1 MCSSSKRK
9 WKYYDLIPRPS
20 AFGEFNDDVYPI
32 LATGA
37 HFLENDDACLISY
50 LHNGFWELK
59 LDTWESISR
68 WGPRDSYDLGDSRR
82 HFGRISVVAANL
94 CQGLD
99 WFKIMPDRLKK
110 MSTTHQPQQIN
121 IPLPVLFINHGQAVI
136 MGSTNGCAVILE
148 VKHGEKVQALKHG
161 SDQTWVTSLREV
173 FLQVFPIMDCDTKDC
188 IISAILWLWTPQWR
202 EASTALGIYFT
213 KPTLPATPS
222 PSLRPVITSSPLT
235 TKSRRLLEIL
245 EDLLPVFDYKNAFAC
260 ATFLDTGN
268 MSSSIHCRCI
278 GVIVMITLPTAVT
291 IRPTKNEELVHASTI
306 QGLNV
311 IVNQWYSH
319 DGRQKEILLYLSL
332 GMYFFIDCNQE
343 LNRTNQPYSE
353 SANEGTCKDRNV
365 HSSLQGSALL
375 SKVAQGT
382 CVQQDVSKS
391 IIFLLGCKG
400 LRRRD
405 WKKDTNTHHIVS
417 AGEEEIS
424 TNLEAVLVGHALAL
438 VLDEDQR
445 NTR

>member
-1 MCSSSKRK
+1 MTWVTQDDILEESKS
-9 WKYYDLIPRPS
+9 P
-20 AFGEFNDDVYPI
+20 
-32 LATGA
+32 
-37 HFLENDDACLISY
+37 
-50 LHNGFWELK
+50 
-59 LDTWESISR
+59 
-68 WGPRDSYDLGDSRR
+68 DSK
-82 HFGRISVVAANL
+82 SVVAANL

-110 MSTTHQPQQIN
+110 MSSTHQPQPIN
-121 IPLPVLFINHGQAVI
+121 IPLPVLFIDHGQAVI
-136 MGSTNGCAVILE
+136 MGSTNGCALILD

-161 SDQTWVTSLREV
+161 SDQTWVTSLAYIEPVGRSRMIATGDGNRG
-173 FLQVFPIMDCDTKDC
+173 QRTK
-188 IISAILWLWTPQWR
+188 IILWIENSEKSSSKFSRSWVVILKIWR

-245 EDLLPVFDYKNAFAC
+245 EDLLPVFNYKNAFAC
-260 ATFLDTGN
+260 ATFLDRGN

-291 IRPTKNEELVHASTI
+291 IRPTKNGELVHASTI

-311 IVNQWYSH
+311 IVNQWFSH

-375 SKVAQGT
+375 SKLAWSITLDKRIHYNAWNCSSGYLRPTGCFEVDHLFAGMQG
-382 CVQQDVSKS
+382 VKEAR
-391 IIFLLGCKG
+391 L
-400 LRRRD
+400 
-405 WKKDTNTHHIVS
+405 
-417 AGEEEIS
+417 EERHK
-424 TNLEAVLVGHALAL
+424 TL
-438 VLDEDQR
+438 
-445 NTR
+445 TT

>member
-1 MCSSSKRK
+1 MASGNSN
-9 WKYYDLIPRPS
+9 LILGKAS
-20 AFGEFNDDVYPI
+20 HA
-32 LATGA
+32 GA
-37 HFLENDDACLISY
+37 HATHMAWVTQDDILE
-50 LHNGFWELK
+50 
-59 LDTWESISR
+59 ES
-68 WGPRDSYDLGDSRR
+68 
-82 HFGRISVVAANL
+82 NL

-110 MSTTHQPQQIN
+110 MSTTYQPQQIN
-121 IPLPVLFINHGQAVI
+121 IPLPVLFIDHGQAVI
-136 MGSTNGCAVILE
+136 MGSTNGCALILE

-173 FLQVFPIMDCDTKDC
+173 FLQVFPIMGCDTKDC

-245 EDLLPVFDYKNAFAC
+245 EDLLPVFNYKNAFAC
-260 ATFLDTGN
+260 ATFLDRGN
-268 MSSSIHCRCI
+268 MNSSIHCRCI

-291 IRPTKNEELVHASTI
+291 IRPTKNGELVHASTI

-311 IVNQWYSH
+311 IVNQWFSH

-343 LNRTNQPYSE
+343 LNTPKSPIKEQINHTVKVQMKAPARIVTST
-353 SANEGTCKDRNV
+353 AACKVVLFCQNND
-365 HSSLQGSALL
+365 SSSGYLRPTGCFEVDHLFAGMQGVKEARL
-375 SKVAQGT
+375 
-382 CVQQDVSKS
+382 
-391 IIFLLGCKG
+391 
-400 LRRRD
+400 
-405 WKKDTNTHHIVS
+405 
-417 AGEEEIS
+417 EERHK
-424 TNLEAVLVGHALAL
+424 TL
-438 VLDEDQR
+438 
-445 NTR
+445 TT